1 MNNSKSFHTWP
12 CTIKRHS
19 LDWFC
24 SKQYR
29 TTQRSIKL
37 KKMFG
42 GGRVEQ
48 GRGIVGTRKRTGW
61 TRDRT
66 RWTRE
71 RNSWT
76 RTVWFGSATQ
86 SDIKRLQQTVR
97 TAERNICAPLPNLQY
112 FYISR
117 VRKRA
122 KKITLDPTH
131 PAHSLFE
138 LLPSGQRYQPPGP
151 CRDLWR
157 GRCSK
162 YKRGTWNT
170 AFNRAVILA
179 DMCFEM
185 DASVL
190 IQQQMP

>member
-29 TTQRSIKL
+29 TTQRSIKR

-42 GGRVEQ
+42 GG
-48 GRGIVGTRKRTGW
+48 IVGMRKMTGW
-61 TRDRT
+61 TRERT

-71 RNSWT
+71 RSSWT
-76 RTVWFGSATQ
+76 RTIWFGSATK

-97 TAERNICAPLPNLQY
+97 TAERNICAPLPNLQD

-122 KKITLDPTH
+122 NKITLDPTN

-138 LLPSGQRYQPPGP
+138 LLPSGQRYREPTT
-151 CRDLWR
+151 R
-157 GRCSK
+157 
-162 YKRGTWNT
+162 T
-170 AFNRAVILA
+170 ARHKNNFLTQAIFSLNNCKTFITIH
-179 DMCFEM
+179 CP
-185 DASVL
+185 S
-190 IQQQMP
+190 

>member
-1 MNNSKSFHTWP
+1 MNNFKFFHTWP

-29 TTQRSIKL
+29 TTQRSIKR

-42 GGRVEQ
+42 GGRV
-48 GRGIVGTRKRTGW
+48 GRGSGIVGTRKRTGW
-61 TRDRT
+61 TR
-66 RWTRE
+66 E
-71 RNSWT
+71 RSWT
-76 RTVWFGSATQ
+76 RTVWFGSATK

-97 TAERNICAPLPNLQY
+97 TAERNICAPLPNIQD

-131 PAHSLFE
+131 PAQSLFE
-138 LLPSGQRYQPPGP
+138 LLPSGQRYQPPEQP
-151 CRDLWR
+151 
-157 GRCSK
+157 
-162 YKRGTWNT
+162 GTRT
-170 AFNRAVILA
+170 V
-179 DMCFEM
+179 
-185 DASVL
+185 S
-190 IQQQMP
+190 

>member
-29 TTQRSIKL
+29 TTQRSIQL

-42 GGRVEQ
+42 GGR
-48 GRGIVGTRKRTGW
+48 VGTRKRTGW
-61 TRDRT
+61 TR
-66 RWTRE
+66 E
-71 RNSWT
+71 RSSWT
-76 RTVWFGSATQ
+76 RTVWFGSATK

-97 TAERNICAPLPNLQY
+97 TAERNICAPLPNLQD

-131 PAHSLFE
+131 HAQSLFE
-138 LLPSGQRYQPPGP
+138 LLPSGQRYREPTT
-151 CRDLWR
+151 R
-157 GRCSK
+157 
-162 YKRGTWNT
+162 T
-170 AFNRAVILA
+170 ARHKNSFLTQAIFSLNNCKTFITIH
-179 DMCFEM
+179 CP
-185 DASVL
+185 S
-190 IQQQMP
+190 

>member
-42 GGRVEQ
+42 GGRVER
-48 GRGIVGTRKRTGW
+48 GRGIVVTRKRTGW
-61 TRDRT
+61 TRERT

-71 RNSWT
+71 RSSWT
-76 RTVWFGSATQ
+76 RTVWFGSATK

-97 TAERNICAPLPNLQY
+97 TAERNICAPCLTSKIFP
-112 FYISR
+112 R

-138 LLPSGQRYQPPGP
+138 LLPSSR
-151 CRDLWR
+151 L
-157 GRCSK
+157 
-162 YKRGTWNT
+162 
-170 AFNRAVILA
+170 
-179 DMCFEM
+179 
-185 DASVL
+185 
-190 IQQQMP
+190 